1 MWLLFKPKFV
11 GVGRERE
18 KIKNKKK
25 KIVPMSSFPTRNR
38 KFQKIAKQFKKLKTT
53 TLATFQAN
61 IKLGKAEKEKKNH
74 SDEFLP
80 DP

>member
-1 MWLLFKPKFV
+1 MASFQAKICW
-11 GVGRERE
+11 GRLRKRE
-18 KIKNKKK
+18 NKKQKK

-38 KFQKIAKQFKKLKTT
+38 KFQKIEKQFKKLKTT

-61 IKLGKAEKEKKNH
+61 IKLGKAEERRKKNH

>member
-1 MWLLFKPKFV
+1 
-11 GVGRERE
+11 
-18 KIKNKKK
+18 
-25 KIVPMSSFPTRNR
+25 MSSFPTRNR